1 MKTLEEIEDRLIWIL
16 DEEYSTVQF
25 NGFIGFNCDSII
37 DELKNS
43 ELSELNVS
51 EATQLIFN
59 KQI

>member
-16 DEEYSTVQF
+16 DEEYATAQF
-25 NGFIGFNCDSII
+25 NNFIGFNCDSII
-37 DELKNS
+37 DELENS
-43 ELSELNVS
+43 ELSVS

>member
-16 DEEYSTVQF
+16 DEEYATAQF
-25 NGFIGFNCDSII
+25 NSFIGFNCDSII
-37 DELKNS
+37 DELENS
-43 ELSELNVS
+43 ELSVS